1 MYHILLLRGESHEVI
16 SASVGPI
23 RLILEA
29 ERQIDTMRD
38 KCKAAERVE
47 DFIGFKIK
55 SMGEDLIF
63 CVVDELSGPVR
74 IEEEEN

>member
-1 MYHILLLRGESHEVI
+1 MYHILLLRGESREVI
-16 SASVGPI
+16 SAIGGPI

-47 DFIGFKIK
+47 DFVGFKIK

-74 IEEEEN
+74 IEEDN